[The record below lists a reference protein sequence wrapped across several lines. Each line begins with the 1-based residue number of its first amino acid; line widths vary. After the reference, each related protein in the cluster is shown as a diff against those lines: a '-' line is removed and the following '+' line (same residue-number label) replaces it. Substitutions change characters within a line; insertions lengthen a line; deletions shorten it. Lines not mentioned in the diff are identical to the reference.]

1 MNGAKT
7 RSATLQVRSLR
18 SLGNSS
24 ERRAKFYLLY
34 DLLERVSG
42 DVAGTK
48 IGSSGVGSVGH
59 EKKAVDSCREVR
71 ISGRGL
77 ITVAESYSYAPNER
91 RLISFLDPI
100 ARNFRK
106 TGYE

>member
-1 MNGAKT
+1 MCWRTIQRMLVRAGIRLNVAVGRRPKVVRLKLREPGGMNGAKT

-71 ISGRGL
+71 
-77 ITVAESYSYAPNER
+77 
-91 RLISFLDPI
+91 
-100 ARNFRK
+100 
-106 TGYE
+106 